1 MSKWEGRECE
11 ENHENGILPFE
22 TYWSSHEERI
32 FGSCNG
38 ETEEE
43 EKQYYGRA
51 SVKRRHEASEGSVR
65 VMEELLLL
73 D

>member
-1 MSKWEGRECE
+1 MKMEFYRLKLIGAAMRR
-11 ENHENGILPFE
+11 G
-22 TYWSSHEERI
+22 I

-65 VMEELLLL
+65 R
-73 D
+73 